1 MVHDMCLVRPAL
13 LYLNVQVL
21 KVFYEQINYYYY
33 YYYYYY
39 NYSRRSRTALYK
51 LNQHRHRLDSDRSY
65 HFFFATSMFEQS
77 PTKSSSRQTAVR
89 LRRLR
94 LLWPHTSHAR
104 LNSSRKYSAGFTG
117 DIRDRGGHSVTDW
130 QRQRGRPCHSH
141 HLSTRNHQ

>member
-1 MVHDMCLVRPAL
+1 MVHDMCFVRPAL

-65 HFFFATSMFEQS
+65 HFFRNVDVRAISDQEFIATDSGPS
-77 PTKSSSRQTAVR
+77 TSSSAPLAT
-89 LRRLR
+89 
-94 LLWPHTSHAR
+94 
-104 LNSSRKYSAGFTG
+104 
-117 DIRDRGGHSVTDW
+117 
-130 QRQRGRPCHSH
+130 
-141 HLSTRNHQ
+141 HLAC